1 MEPAHT
7 IGLELGERTLPVQVQ
22 RVRTARS
29 SHTGQRL
36 TELQGV
42 ATTTDPT
49 VHQWLS
55 LALQELGEKT
65 VETVEPW
72 NEGLRRW
79 NVSWNSYAE
88 SGGEHSY
95 TLILRQA
102 EELSLESLVVG
113 DVELHPYAY
122 REAVS
127 GAELTIWAKCV
138 GSKTEVLRLRALLK
152 ARSSFPVIRHGIS
165 EEPRPMRF
173 GVAEWSEHEG
183 RIKFRVIF
191 VDRDADPGEHPE
203 LVRIE
208 EENTRAAAGY
218 YMNFVDELAELLER
232 RGILP
237 AEEIEAARE
246 AARSRRRT
254 RQEFW
259 QVSDVDLL

>member
-1 MEPAHT
+1 M
-7 IGLELGERTLPVQVQ
+7 
-22 RVRTARS
+22 
-29 SHTGQRL
+29 
-36 TELQGV
+36 
-42 ATTTDPT
+42 
-49 VHQWLS
+49 
-55 LALQELGEKT
+55 
-65 VETVEPW
+65 EPW
-72 NEGLRRW
+72 NDGLRKW

-127 GAELTIWAKCV
+127 GAELTVWAKCV

-152 ARSSFPVIRHGIS
+152 DRSSFPVIRHGIS
-165 EEPRPMRF
+165 DQPRPMRF

-218 YMNFVDELAELLER
+218 YMNFVR
-232 RGILP
+232 RAGG
-237 AEEIEAARE
+237 AAR
-246 AARSRRRT
+246 AAGHSVDRGDRGRAGGGAQPPPNPARVLAGSGRGSALNHRPRKA
-254 RQEFW
+254 
-259 QVSDVDLL
+259 VSYHAKNASAPASA